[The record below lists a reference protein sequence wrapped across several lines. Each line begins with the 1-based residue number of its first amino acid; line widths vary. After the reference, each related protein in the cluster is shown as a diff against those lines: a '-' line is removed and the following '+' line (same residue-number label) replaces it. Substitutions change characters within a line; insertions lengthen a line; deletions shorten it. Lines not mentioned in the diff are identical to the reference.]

1 MSFTLTVKDGD
12 SEIKA
17 VIGKDGVILY
27 KPTKSLTPALEAFAE
42 SISGMASTKD
52 GKDLLLEHVR
62 QAKDRTVLVGKDMCG

>member
-1 MSFTLTVKDGD
+1 MSFTLMIKDGD

-42 SISGMASTKD
+42 GISGMASTKA
-52 GKDLLLEHVR
+52 GEELLLGHVR
-62 QAKDRTVLVGKDMCG
+62 QAKDRVVLIGKDMCG